1 MEGLLAEV
9 AEGLLTSTYIA
20 TKQIIWGFT
29 VILFCTAK
37 NMFQHFCLFVSTVQP
52 KKCVQCLYAHLCGH
66 RFFVSLCGT
75 MLAHGRR

>member
-37 NMFQHFCLFVSTVQP
+37 NMFQHFFVCLFPQSNRKNVCSVYMHIYVGIDFL
-52 KKCVQCLYAHLCGH
+52 CLSVEQC
-66 RFFVSLCGT
+66 
-75 MLAHGRR
+75 

>member
-37 NMFQHFCLFVSTVQP
+37 NMFQYFLFVCFHSPTGKMCAVFI
-52 KKCVQCLYAHLCGH
+52 CTFMWA
-66 RFFVSLCGT
+66 
-75 MLAHGRR
+75 